1 MSSLAATLAAYQT
14 DPRTPEVQAAL
25 DRISADSLRGHLSFI
40 ASDALEGRN
49 TPSRGLDITAEYI
62 AAHFRRAGLE
72 PVGDDGYFQTADWLS
87 VDRSMTGFR
96 FHLKSG
102 EEAVEVGA
110 NQVSFTF
117 PQALTMSSAP
127 VLKVDFQN
135 PAALDLPTAP
145 EWTGR
150 VILLEIPAGTPAAAR
165 NEFLGRIRAL
175 EPSLIVSI
183 VRNRATGTGGGG
195 ARLVQTVIP
204 EDPPVLSLH
213 SPEAIRIFD
222 AMKPGTP
229 GPTLAINVPPVQ
241 QQQVKLRNVV
251 GLLRG
256 SDPDLKETYVLLT
269 AHYDHTG
276 IRPTGVGDRINNG
289 ANDNG
294 SGTVSVMEIAA
305 ALSTLKER
313 PKRSL
318 VFMTFFGEEKGLL
331 GSRYYGNNP
340 IFPISKTIANVN
352 LEQVGRTDSTE
363 GPQVN
368 TASLTGIDFSEVGS
382 VFQSAGAWTGIH
394 VYKHERN
401 SDAYFSASDN
411 AALAALGVP
420 AHSLSVAFN
429 YPDYHNVGDHWEKV
443 DYDNMA
449 RVNRMIALG
458 LVMMA
463 NNSDEPKWNEA
474 IPQTAPYVRA
484 WRERRTPN

>member
-1 MSSLAATLAAYQT
+1 
-14 DPRTPEVQAAL
+14 
-25 DRISADSLRGHLSFI
+25 
-40 ASDALEGRN
+40 
-49 TPSRGLDITAEYI
+49 
-62 AAHFRRAGLE
+62 
-72 PVGDDGYFQTADWLS
+72 
-87 VDRSMTGFR
+87 
-96 FHLKSG
+96 
-102 EEAVEVGA
+102 
-110 NQVSFTF
+110 
-117 PQALTMSSAP
+117 
-127 VLKVDFQN
+127 
-135 PAALDLPTAP
+135 
-145 EWTGR
+145 
-150 VILLEIPAGTPAAAR
+150 
-165 NEFLGRIRAL
+165 
-175 EPSLIVSI
+175 
-183 VRNRATGTGGGG
+183 
-195 ARLVQTVIP
+195 
-204 EDPPVLSLH
+204 
-213 SPEAIRIFD
+213 
-222 AMKPGTP
+222 
-229 GPTLAINVPPVQ
+229 
-241 QQQVKLRNVV
+241 
-251 GLLRG
+251 
-256 SDPDLKETYVLLT
+256 
-269 AHYDHTG
+269 
-276 IRPTGVGDRINNG
+276 
-289 ANDNG
+289 
-294 SGTVSVMEIAA
+294 
-305 ALSTLKER
+305 
-313 PKRSL
+313 
-318 VFMTFFGEEKGLL
+318 MTFFGEEKGLL